1 MSERTIAVTGA
12 NGTIGRAIVADL
24 NEHGYRTVN
33 VARGDRREEIS
44 DAYETTDLLVYD
56 EVHAAFE
63 RQAVDG
69 VIHMGTINGAGPPE
83 HVVYESN
90 AMSSCHV
97 LEAAAELDI
106 EHVCLPSS
114 INVMG
119 SLYQD
124 PPTDVRYLPVDEAH
138 PLTPRDPYALGKEAI
153 ERLGAGFGRR
163 NGAPLTVAALRYP
176 WVATGEQLEE
186 RYTDQPRTL
195 ADENTREPAGHR
207 DELYSYLHMD
217 DAAAIARLTME
228 ATYDGFEPFWAVAA
242 DTTMETP
249 TPELIADGFADAT
262 VEASF
267 DTHEALIDIS
277 KAERLLGWTP
287 ERTWRDLS

>member
-33 VARGDRREEIS
+33 VARGDRREELS
-44 DAYETTDLLVYD
+44 DAYETTDLLTYD
-56 EVHAAFE
+56 EVHSAFD
-63 RQAVDG
+63 RQDVEG
-69 VIHMGTINGAGPPE
+69 VIHMGTINGGGPPA

-97 LEAAAELDI
+97 LEAAAELGI
-106 EHVCLPSS
+106 EHICLPSS

-119 SLYQD
+119 CLYQE
-124 PPTDVRYLPVDEAH
+124 PPTDVRYLPVDEVH

-163 NGAPLTVAALRYP
+163 KGAPTTVAALRYP
-176 WVATGEQLEE
+176 WVATSEQLKE
-186 RYTDQPRTL
+186 RYTDRPRTL

-207 DELYSYLHMD
+207 DELYSYLHLE

-228 ATYDGFEPFWAVAA
+228 ATYDGFEPFWAVAS

-249 TPELIADGFADAT
+249 TRDLIAEGFPDAT
-262 VEASF
+262 VEGSF
-267 DTHEALIDIS
+267 DPHETLIDIS
-277 KAERLLGWTP
+277 NAERLLGWTP
-287 ERTWRDLS
+287 ERTWRELS